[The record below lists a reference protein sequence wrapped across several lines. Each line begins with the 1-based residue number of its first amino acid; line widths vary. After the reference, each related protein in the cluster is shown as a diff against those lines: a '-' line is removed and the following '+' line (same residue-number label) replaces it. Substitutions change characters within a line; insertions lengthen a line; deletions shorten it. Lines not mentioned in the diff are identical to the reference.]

1 MRKFL
6 CCIVLACASC
16 TSSLA
21 ASPVAH
27 RIRATPEATGS
38 STVDVSFATPRA
50 SVKPHVVAAA
60 PVVRPKPAATA
71 DLTSFRRLGTWVDV
85 FDYTNDPSTIRPLVD
100 AMPALGVKTLYLE
113 TARPNSATDIA
124 YPSSLSAALDDAKAR
139 GLHVVAWYPPDFANV
154 ALDVRRS
161 LAAIHFRTA
170 RGNMF
175 DAFASDIEYTQGVP
189 DATVRSARTIQYSQA
204 LRDAV
209 GSSYALG
216 GIVIPPTSLQINP
229 QRWPN
234 FPWRALA
241 PLYDV
246 FMPMNY
252 WTAHAR
258 TAATATDLT
267 RRNDE
272 LIRSFTGKPVHNIGG
287 LGADA
292 DPSQVA
298 AYVQAAMSSGSLGG
312 GLYDF
317 KTTASNLWSVLRRFN

>member
-1 MRKFL
+1 L
-6 CCIVLACASC
+6 CFVALLCASC
-16 TSSLA
+16 APTFA
-21 ASPVAH
+21 ASPVAQ
-27 RIRATPEATGS
+27 RIRATPEPTGNGS
-38 STVDVSFATPRA
+38 VTVTFATP
-50 SVKPHVVAAA
+50 KPAPPKVLAVG
-60 PVVRPKPAATA
+60 PVVRPEPPATA
-71 DLTSFRRLGTWVDV
+71 DLTSFRHLGTWVDV
-85 FDYTNDPSTIRPLVD
+85 FDYTNDPSTILPLV
-100 AMPALGVKTLYLE
+100 AQMPGVGVHTLYLE
-113 TARPNSATDIA
+113 TARSNSTGDIA
-124 YPSSLSAALDDAKAR
+124 YPASLAAALDAAKAR
-139 GLHVVAWYPPDFANV
+139 GLHVVAWYPPDFTNV

-170 RGNMF
+170 RGNTF

-189 DATVRSARTIQYSQA
+189 DAAVRSARTVQYSQA
-204 LRDAV
+204 LRAAV
-209 GSSYALG
+209 GTSYALG

-234 FPWRALA
+234 FPWHSVA

-267 RRNDE
+267 QRNDA
-272 LIRSFTGKPVHNIGG
+272 LTRALTGKPVHNIGG

-292 DPSQVA
+292 DPTQVA

-317 KTTASNLWSVLRRFN
+317 LTTGSNLWSVLRRFNS